1 MCLTCAIYV
10 FMSVQTREYLI
21 YSVDENPLRSSFV
34 VAPRSSAELTQVGSL
49 LSVKC
54 PSFYQFLTSSCLIT
68 CFPCTRNYFTSQG
81 EQRLEAKVRAQGV
94 LPAPGVPASGPR
106 RTELGNLCRMPTQ
119 SSIHTYCS
127 VRVCVNS
134 KHHEFTSILLIPFQH
149 HTFRPASPYL

>member
-1 MCLTCAIYV
+1 MSDLRYLCIYV
-10 FMSVQTREYLI
+10 SPDSWVLNLFCGWKPVTVFFCCCSK
-21 YSVDENPLRSSFV
+21 
-34 VAPRSSAELTQVGSL
+34 ELCGTHSGWL
-49 LSVKC
+49 PALCKC

-106 RTELGNLCRMPTQ
+106 RTELGNLCRMPIQ

-149 HTFRPASPYL
+149 HTFGPASPYL